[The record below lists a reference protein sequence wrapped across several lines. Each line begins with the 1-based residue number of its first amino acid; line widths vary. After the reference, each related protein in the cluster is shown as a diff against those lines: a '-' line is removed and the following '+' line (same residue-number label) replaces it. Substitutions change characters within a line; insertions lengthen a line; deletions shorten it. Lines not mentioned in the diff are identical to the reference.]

1 VYEPID
7 YLALYGK
14 DPLND
19 FQLGGTH
26 YVATGDSG
34 QSMTGSALAAM
45 VLGDEILGRANP
57 YAEVEGP
64 WCIVL
69 SRILGMFLPF
79 EPAPEPPDPG
89 SVEWSSLMCEPR
101 KGAF

>member
-1 VYEPID
+1 MLPEGRACVSFASDTAGCVRQVYEPHD

-34 QSMTGSALAAM
+34 QAMTGAALAAM
-45 VLGDEILGRANP
+45 VLGAEILGTANEFGEARGAP
-57 YAEVEGP
+57 
-64 WCIVL
+64 VL
-69 SRILGMFLPF
+69 RRVFVH
-79 EPAPEPPDPG
+79 ADT
-89 SVEWSSLMCEPR
+89 
-101 KGAF
+101 